1 MPSMHKRYRIED
13 TLQRAPI
20 RLPARMNGAH
30 APSQPSP
37 SPSPSPALGAAQ
49 AFAAAA
55 SLSAEG
61 MSSDERFA
69 RIMETLE
76 ELRGFLDPSQR
87 LASDVIDAYRKEIS
101 EVYALRQE
109 IDAMKAAITHTK
121 REIASLYKSDN
132 EGKGMRRV
140 AGELDAVVTAT
151 EEATGSILTGLE
163 DIETLANML
172 RASSGGGGSDEAG
185 AILDRVVS
193 MYEACN
199 FQDLTGQRITKI
211 VNVLK
216 FVEERLDRMID
227 VWGGLDAFQELIQ
240 HEAIAPV
247 LDEEKNLLNGPK
259 LEEDIGHVSQD
270 DIDSLFD

>member
-20 RLPARMNGAH
+20 RLPARTNGAH

-37 SPSPSPALGAAQ
+37 SPSPSLGAAQ

-69 RIMETLE
+69 RIMEALE

-172 RASSGGGGSDEAG
+172 RASTGGGGSDEAG
-185 AILDRVVS
+185 AILDRVVA

-240 HEAIAPV
+240 HEAIAPA
-247 LDEEKNLLNGPK
+247 LDDEKNLLNGPK

>member
-1 MPSMHKRYRIED
+1 MTLSQKRYRIEE
-13 TLQRAPI
+13 TLRRDPI
-20 RLPARMNGAH
+20 TLPRPLNG
-30 APSQPSP
+30 Q
-37 SPSPSPALGAAQ
+37 GGGVRVREQ
-49 AFAAAA
+49 AAAPA
-55 SLSAEG
+55 QSGDADPRLDDILSAVH
-61 MSSDERFA
+61 
-69 RIMETLE
+69 
-76 ELRGFLDPSQR
+76 ELRQFLDPSHR
-87 LASDVIDAYRKEIS
+87 LATDVIDAYRKEIS

-121 REIASLYKSDN
+121 REIASLYKSEED
-132 EGKGMRRV
+132 GKGMRRV

-151 EEATGSILTGLE
+151 EEATGSILSGLE
-163 DIETLANML
+163 DIETHVNML
-172 RASSGGGGSDEAG
+172 RASGGAKGSGDEIG

-240 HEAIAPV
+240 HEAIAPS
-247 LDEEKNLLNGPK
+247 LDDEKGLLNGPR
-259 LEEDIGHVSQD
+259 LDEDQGHVSQD
-270 DIDSLFD
+270 DIDNLFD

>member
-1 MPSMHKRYRIED
+1 MPSAQKRYRIEE
-13 TLQRAPI
+13 TLGRDPI
-20 RLPARMNGAH
+20 RLPSRLDGGGTGHLADGGGASAALAKAAR
-30 APSQPSP
+30 
-37 SPSPSPALGAAQ
+37 
-49 AFAAAA
+49 
-55 SLSAEG
+55 LSAEG

-121 REIASLYKSDN
+121 REIASLYRSDN

-151 EEATGSILTGLE
+151 EEATSSILSGLE
-163 DIETLANML
+163 EIESYANML
-172 RASSGGGGSDEAG
+172 RASKGGGGADDAG

-240 HEAIAPV
+240 HEAIAPS
-247 LDEEKNLLNGPK
+247 LDDEKNLLNGPK